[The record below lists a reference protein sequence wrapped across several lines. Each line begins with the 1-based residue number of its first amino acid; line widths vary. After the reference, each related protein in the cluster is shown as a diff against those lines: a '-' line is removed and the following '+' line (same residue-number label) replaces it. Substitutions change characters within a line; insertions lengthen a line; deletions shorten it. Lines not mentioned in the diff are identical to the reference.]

1 MEGGD
6 NKAGGKSE
14 IVDGMDGRDDAAE
27 TRRVVKTIEACMSEQ
42 DRQRR
47 RREQRGGVGDSSGIR
62 YTDRPN

>member
-27 TRRVVKTIEACMSEQ
+27 TRRVVKTIETCMSEQ
-42 DRQRR
+42 DRGQRR
-47 RREQRGGVGDSSGIR
+47 RREQRGGVWR
-62 YTDRPN
+62 